1 VGWLPLGVDDA
12 RVAEEA
18 ARAGIHTIPVS
29 AFAVRP
35 LQRGGLLL
43 GYAAF
48 TPDLIKK
55 GLRDLE
61 SVVRICLRAP
71 YGGCRMRTAT
81 AI

>member
-1 VGWLPLGVDDA
+1 
-12 RVAEEA
+12 
-18 ARAGIHTIPVS
+18 
-29 AFAVRP
+29 